1 MIWFSD
7 SRAGASHSFSGWNCN
22 YSSTISLQRFLFKQ
36 ANIGKL
42 FPYKKAHH
50 VDWNFSSFS
59 EYYRIPH
66 EISKWWWRLSLRA
79 AYPVFINKRVFQR
92 RYLIVCTCSRHL
104 RNMTDVFT
112 FCFDVYIIKG
122 RDNTCHATTFTS
134 IGQRVLRQ
142 HNTRSCS
149 IYTPSSRLERRMTSR
164 WWSKMG

>member
-1 MIWFSD
+1 MQAILFQGEI
-7 SRAGASHSFSGWNCN
+7 AI
-22 YSSTISLQRFLFKQ
+22 TLQRFLFNDFSSKQ

-122 RDNTCHATTFTS
+122 RDNTCHATTFTL

-164 WWSKMG
+164 W